1 MAPRCTPLKA
11 STATPDSQEM
21 RELRLIEI
29 LSEAAAALTAPQTD
43 PEAVERVLAAAV
55 TRASLPCT
63 LHPSSTG
70 VEIDCTHSPGRMELA
85 FVSVLS
91 DCAKL
96 AVAAVGASAGRTLD
110 AHAFAL
116 ELERAASIA
125 RWRGQPLAVAVFEVS
140 GLEMGPGMIDQA
152 DTVAEVGEL
161 ALSAVRQDDRVGHLG
176 AAQFALVF
184 PRAGTFEARSAFKR
198 VRAALAASERMSR
211 DLAIGPVGFAELNEG
226 GSGAAVLAAARERQ
240 TKARVRH
247 AYLAPVDP
255 THPLAG

>member
-1 MAPRCTPLKA
+1 MP
-11 STATPDSQEM
+11 
-21 RELRLIEI
+21 ELRLIEI
-29 LSEAAAALTAPQTD
+29 LSEAAAALTAPRAD
-43 PEAVERVLAAAV
+43 PDVVERVVADAV
-55 TRASLPCT
+55 ARASLPCT
-63 LHPSSTG
+63 LHASSTG
-70 VEIDCTHSPGRMELA
+70 VEIDCSRSPGPLELA

-96 AVAAVGASAGRTLD
+96 ALAAGDTSTGPTLD

-116 ELERAASIA
+116 ALERAASVA
-125 RWRGQPLAVAVFEVS
+125 QWRNQALAVAVFEVS

-176 AAQFALVF
+176 AAQFALLF

-198 VRAALAASERMSR
+198 VREALAASERMSR
-211 DLAIGPVGFAELNEG
+211 DLAIGPVGFAELG
-226 GSGAAVLAAARERQ
+226 ADSSGTAMLATARERQ
-240 TKARVRH
+240 THARMRW
-247 AYLAPVDP
+247 AYLALVDP

>member
-1 MAPRCTPLKA
+1 
-11 STATPDSQEM
+11 M

-29 LSEAAAALTAPQTD
+29 LSEATAALTAPHMEPDAVTRVLAD
-43 PEAVERVLAAAV
+43 AVER
-55 TRASLPCT
+55 ASVPCT
-63 LHPSSTG
+63 LRPTSTG
-70 VEIDCTHSPGRMELA
+70 IEIDCSRSPGRLELA

-91 DCAKL
+91 ECAKL
-96 AVAAVGASAGRTLD
+96 AMAAGGGSAGRTLD

-125 RWRGQPLAVAVFEVS
+125 RWRDQPLAVAVFAVS
-140 GLEMGPGMIDQA
+140 GMEMGPGMIDQA
-152 DTVAEVGEL
+152 DTVAEVGAL

-176 AAQFALVF
+176 AAQFALLF

-198 VRAALAASERMSR
+198 VRTALAASERMSR
-211 DLAIGPVGFAELNEG
+211 DLAIGPVGFAELGEG

-240 TKARVRH
+240 THARLRR